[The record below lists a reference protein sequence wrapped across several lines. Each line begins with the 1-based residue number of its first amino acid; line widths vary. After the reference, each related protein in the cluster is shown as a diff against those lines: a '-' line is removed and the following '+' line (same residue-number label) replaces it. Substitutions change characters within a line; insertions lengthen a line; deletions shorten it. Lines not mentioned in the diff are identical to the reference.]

1 LQSAWERSG
10 KFEGDIVL
18 TEEELRNGVINP
30 ASRWPNKTVPFFI
43 DPVFSK
49 YSSTKVKG
57 GVLGMEGVPL

>member
-1 LQSAWERSG
+1 M
-10 KFEGDIVL
+10 L
-18 TEEELRNGVINP
+18 TEEELRNGVINT